1 MAGLLATWDSVLLTV
16 CLYSSLLMHLAQQWW
31 QDPNYTH
38 GFFVPVFSL
47 FLIWESRARL
57 AALPMKPSWWGLVI
71 LIFALMV
78 LVLGTITSG
87 FFLSRVPLL
96 L

>member
-1 MAGLLATWDSVLLTV
+1 LAGLLATWDSVLLTV

-31 QDPNYTH
+31 QDA